1 MLFGCFAPIAVSMPT
16 LTTMAATGE
25 NGLLPLGVF
34 AGSTMLAMSFYG
46 GVFGCMPSTITW
58 LFGGQYAGGIHGRMI
73 TAWSAASLLGPNTL
87 TYLRARSYNQSA
99 EELTSKIDPERFEI
113 AFGSS
118 PSSDHLSEL
127 LEAKSVTIGRLMEI
141 APEGTMDP
149 SPNLYD
155 TTLYSMGGVLLVAFG
170 VASALSPAG
179 EKYLTAAAQPAA
191 AAAAAAASSATA
203 GAPVGLE
210 GVAEGEGR
218 MQVRPPPVVR
228 SDAEKAVEEM
238 EAAAAAPEPPNKQR

>member
-16 LTTMAATGE
+16 LTTMAANGE

-99 EELTSKIDPERFEI
+99 EELASKIDPERFEN

-118 PSSDHLSEL
+118 PDHLSSL

-179 EKYLTAAAQPAA
+179 EKYLTVAAQP
-191 AAAAAAASSATA
+191 AAAAAASSATA

-228 SDAEKAVEEM
+228 SEAEKAVEEM
-238 EAAAAAPEPPNKQR
+238 EAAAAAPESPNKQR